1 MARFKRRRMN
11 DKKRSRKRPQREKQL
26 RIGTRDLSALLRIG
40 ETATQSLDTGKI
52 LSETLDES
60 LAFLGF
66 EVGFIR
72 TLEPGTKKA
81 VVQVARG
88 LTSQNFL
95 SSVIHIDSPQLSP
108 SKIVY
113 DTKDVYVAQD
123 IRKDPLYRTRFMEQE
138 GIISTAAAPVLS
150 KNQVLGIIVV
160 GSRKFHR
167 FAKREIHLL
176 KAFGAQLG
184 AALENAQLYEQVNRG
199 RDYIENLLENAGD
212 AIVSTDA
219 EDRILSWNRAAEVI
233 FGYSREEVIGKSLA
247 ILTLQ
252 NHPTELL
259 DIRTKV
265 ELTGPMRNLEV
276 RRKRKDGSI
285 FNVSLAVSATRDT
298 DGKTVGFLYIAKDI
312 TEAKRYEKRLR
323 QLDHMKSDFVSNVSH
338 ELRTPL
344 TAIKGSVDNM
354 LDGITGALNEKQSRY
369 LVRIKNNADRLGRLI
384 NELLDLS
391 RIESGKIDLVPA
403 TLPVVSLAK
412 EVAEIL
418 RPVAA
423 EKLISLEVSH
433 NGDEVYAWADRDKIT
448 QVLVNIVGNAVKFTP
463 ANGKVTIT
471 VDQAEQKSVTV
482 SVRDTGPGIPEDEAD
497 KIFDKFYQ
505 VARVNKEKT
514 RGAGLGLA
522 ISKALVEMH
531 GGQLWIESKPENGSI
546 FSFSIPARKPLDS
559 EAAGVIGG
567 GHGTTNSAGG

>member
-1 MARFKRRRMN
+1 
-11 DKKRSRKRPQREKQL
+11 
-26 RIGTRDLSALLRIG
+26 LLRIA
-40 ETATQSLDTGKI
+40 ETATQSLDTEKI
-52 LSETLDES
+52 LNDTLEES
-60 LAFLGF
+60 LALLGF
-66 EVGFIR
+66 DVGFIR
-72 TLEPGTKKA
+72 ILEPQTKNA
-81 VVQVARG
+81 VVRAARG
-88 LTSQNFL
+88 LSSQSFL
-95 SSVIHIDSPQLSP
+95 SSVIPVNSQQNSP

-113 DTKDVYVAQD
+113 DTKDAYVAND

-160 GSRKFHR
+160 GSRKLHR

-184 AALENAQLYEQVNRG
+184 AALENAELYEQVG
-199 RDYIENLLENAGD
+199 RDKNYIENLLENAGD

-219 EDRILSWNRAAEVI
+219 QDRILSWNRAAEVI
-233 FGYSREEVIGKSLA
+233 FGYSKEEVLGENLA
-247 ILTLQ
+247 ILAPQ
-252 NHPTELL
+252 NHPTELVDL
-259 DIRTKV
+259 RTKV

-285 FNVSLAVSATRDT
+285 FNVALAVSATKDK
-298 DGKTVGFLYIAKDI
+298 DGKTIGFLYIAKDI
-312 TEAKRYEKRLR
+312 TEAKQYERRLR
-323 QLDHMKSDFVSNVSH
+323 QLDRMKSDFVSNVSH

-354 LDGITGALNEKQSRY
+354 LDGITGALNERQTRY
-369 LVRIKNNADRLGRLI
+369 LNRIKANADRLGRLI

-403 TLPVVSLAK
+403 ELPMVSVAK
-412 EVAEIL
+412 EVAESL

-423 EKLISLEVSH
+423 EKLISLEVSDH
-433 NGDEVYAWADRDKIT
+433 DDEVLAWADRDKIT
-448 QVLVNIVGNAVKFTP
+448 QVLVNLVGNAVKFTP
-463 ANGKVTIT
+463 AQGKVTLS
-471 VDQAEQKSVTV
+471 VEREGQAVRV
-482 SVRDTGPGIPEDEAD
+482 SVADTGPGIPAGEMD
-497 KIFDKFYQ
+497 KVFDKFYQ

-531 GGQLWIESKPENGSI
+531 GGRLWLESEAGSGSV
-546 FSFSIPARKPLDS
+546 FSFTIPARRPLEGDG
-559 EAAGVIGG
+559 AAK
-567 GHGTTNSAGG
+567 